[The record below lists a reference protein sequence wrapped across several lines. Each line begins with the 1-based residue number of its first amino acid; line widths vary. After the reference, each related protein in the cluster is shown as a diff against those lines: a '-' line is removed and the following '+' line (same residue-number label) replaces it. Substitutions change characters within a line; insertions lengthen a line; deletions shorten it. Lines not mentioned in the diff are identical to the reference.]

1 MEELKNLN
9 SLKDIVNIRFEKFKD
24 KTAFIEKESQQNEFE
39 HIKYSEIQEKINGL
53 GTYLLEDLNLGGEKI
68 AVIGENSYRW
78 YVSYMAVVCG
88 VGIVVPLDKGLPE
101 NEILNL
107 LKRSGAKAII
117 YSSRKK
123 DEINNIK
130 DKLPQDMIYI
140 DMNKKTSNEESLS
153 WEKIIE
159 KGIKKVEKGDKKYIE
174 AEIDREAFSVLL
186 FTSGTSANAKGVMLS
201 HKNLCANVYSCSCVV
216 PTFGDY
222 TCLSVLPIHHA
233 YEFTLDYLFMTAA
246 GGTIGICQGLKYLTK
261 DFKEIKPDF
270 ILAVP
275 VIIEKFN
282 QLIEKGI
289 KETGKEKTIGVIKSI
304 ANGFS
309 KIGID
314 VRRNIFAKIQENF
327 GGKLKYLF
335 CGAAPLD
342 PELISKMESY
352 GFKFLQGY
360 GLTET
365 SPLVSGTSLKCDA
378 PGTVGKAVEG
388 VEIRIDL
395 SKNEDENSNIGEII
409 VKGDNVMLGYY
420 EDEEET
426 QKVLKKGWFYTGDL
440 GYFNLSGNLVVTGR
454 SKNVIVTSNGKNI
467 YPEELENLLNKL
479 PLISE
484 SMVYGKKTFKNS
496 KDVIVA
502 ARVTLDYDELNSR
515 FGDNMPSDA
524 KLYEMVLDEIKK
536 VNRMMVS
543 YKTIRELEIRKN
555 EFEKTT
561 TMKVKRYLELE
572 KKDYE
577 NIITSD
583 VLKKDKSSKVEKKA
597 RRKVVNVIA
606 EKLDDSIEIKET
618 EKNKRERK

>member
-1 MEELKNLN
+1 MEELKNLS
-9 SLKDIVNIRFEKFKD
+9 SLKDIINIRFDLFKD
-24 KTAFIEKESQQNEFE
+24 KVAFIEKDIDHKEFE
-39 HIKYSEIQEKINGL
+39 YIKYKEIKEKINGL
-53 GTYLLEDLNLGGEKI
+53 GTYMIEDLDLKGKNI

-78 YVSYMAVVCG
+78 YVTYIAVACG
-88 VGIVVPLDKGLPE
+88 VGVIVPLDRGLPE

-107 LKRSGAKAII
+107 ILRSDTKAIV

-130 DKLPQDMIYI
+130 DKLPKDMIYI
-140 DMNKKTSNEESLS
+140 DMNKKESDEEALAFDR
-153 WEKIIE
+153 IIE
-159 KGIKKVEKGDKKYIE
+159 KGIKKVDDGNREYIDMP
-174 AEIDREAFSVLL
+174 IDREAFSILL
-186 FTSGTSANAKGVMLS
+186 FTSGTSATSKGVMLS
-201 HKNLCANVYSCSCVV
+201 HKNLCANIYSCSCVV

-222 TCLSVLPIHHA
+222 TCMSILPLHHT
-233 YEFTLDYLFMTAA
+233 YEFTLDYLFMSAA
-246 GGTIGICQGLKYLTK
+246 GGTIGICQGLKYILK

-275 VIIEKFN
+275 AVIEKFN
-282 QLIEKGI
+282 QQIEKGI
-289 KETGKEKTIGVIKSI
+289 KETGKERTIKTIKKV

-314 VRRNIFAKIQENF
+314 IRRKIFAKIQENF
-327 GGKLKYLF
+327 GGNLKYLF

-342 PELISKMESY
+342 PELITKMEGY

-395 SKNEDENSNIGEII
+395 SANEDENSNIGEII

-420 EDEEET
+420 NDEEAT
-426 QKVLKKGWFYTGDL
+426 KNVLKKGWFYTGDL
-440 GYFNLSGNLVVTGR
+440 GYFDIRGNLVVTGR

-467 YPEELENLLNKL
+467 FPEELENLLNKL
-479 PLISE
+479 PLIGE
-484 SMVYGKKTFKNS
+484 SMVYGKRLSSTS
-496 KDVIVA
+496 KDVTVA
-502 ARVTLDYDELNSR
+502 ARVTLDKEFLSEKY
-515 FGDNMPSDA
+515 GDNIPSDT
-524 KLYEMVLDEIKK
+524 KLYEMVFDEIKK

-543 YKTIRELEIRKN
+543 YKAIKYLEIKKD

-561 TMKVKRYLELE
+561 TMKIKRYVELE
-572 KKDYE
+572 
-577 NIITSD
+577 NTNPNNLITSD
-583 VLKKDKSSKVEKKA
+583 DIEKVKKTKNKDRKKPINVEAK
-597 RRKVVNVIA
+597 
-606 EKLDDSIEIKET
+606 KLDDSYEIKEA
-618 EKNKRERK
+618 EKKKFN